1 MQNKK
6 TETPETPE
14 SVELT
19 PPVHTPAERF
29 LHNIGRQLRDAVKSG
44 VLPPNTYK
52 VNATLK
58 SGRNGQYYWE
68 MKAVDRPLPPLVG
81 QCRLFNPTL
90 LDTTSPEAKKLSVE
104 LCPDME
110 PEETDDGL
118 SKAERECKADALTQA
133 LADKIVDDIR
143 QLSQTQIDNV
153 AADVFPEATGAEKSA
168 AYQRA
173 LAIALPDSEAE
184 AA

>member
-1 MQNKK
+1 MKNKK
-6 TETPETPE
+6 PETPESPE

-44 VLPPNTYK
+44 VLPPNIYK
-52 VNATLK
+52 VNSTLK
-58 SGRNGQYYWE
+58 AGRNGQYYWE

-81 QCRLFNPTL
+81 QCRLFNPDILHTQ
-90 LDTTSPEAKKLSVE
+90 SPEAKKLAAE
-104 LCPDME
+104 LCPEVE

-118 SKAERECKADALTQA
+118 SKGERDCKTDALTQA

-143 QLSQTQIDNV
+143 ELSQKQIDKV
-153 AADVFPEATGAEKSA
+153 AADVFPEATSTEKSNC
-168 AYQRA
+168 YQRA
-173 LAIALPDSEAE
+173 LAIALPDDE
-184 AA
+184 AAAA